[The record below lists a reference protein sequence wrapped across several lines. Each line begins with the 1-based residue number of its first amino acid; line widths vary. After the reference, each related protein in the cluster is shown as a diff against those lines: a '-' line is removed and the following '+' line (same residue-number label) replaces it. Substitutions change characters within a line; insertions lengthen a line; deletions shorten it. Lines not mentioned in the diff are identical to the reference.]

1 MTLNQ
6 GISTHHGA
14 RTSCGVLTCQESLN
28 ASTSSD
34 VFGNISSMSVSKKVS
49 ITTITYQDNEREI
62 PIATVTPQDPSVTS
76 VVNGIKVKGYLDAE
90 GVTIRVELFKE
101 KDCQAE
107 FICKVHG
114 MDRRGREAVSTATLV
129 QRSSPRRYQGDDRS
143 MTPALSLQ
151 LLASIQ
157 QLVTQAA
164 DGLEDKI
171 YQLKEEVNSNQINL
185 EGKLEQ
191 FKKDIDDRSESFQ
204 RRIEDRLLM
213 FENRIEDKVDNNKNM
228 DKLIQSDSKI
238 STAMTQ
244 FCSEV
249 QTDIQCSL
257 ENLLEKVQDQ
267 QRQSFGILSERIEK
281 TLNNTSASLTSM
293 ESDFDLL
300 KSNRQLCFASIKNET
315 ETIRD
320 ILTSGDALSQKT
332 LNNVIELQS
341 SLHNCTTRTDSE
353 LKDFFLDAEFRES
366 DDLGSMLKDILTPK
380 FCRKGMGFALTQNS
394 SPYILLNSTQISF
407 ATFDFPHLCETVTDG
422 GGWIV
427 IQRRVKG
434 DADFN
439 RNWSD
444 YKKGFGSFDGDFWLG
459 NDKIHTISSS
469 GTFELR
475 IDLTYK
481 NKTVFAHYTDFFVA
495 GENEKYK
502 LKIGSY
508 QGSAG
513 DSLGYHNGRPFSTV
527 DRDNDASSS
536 MNCASYGGGWWF
548 GACDHS
554 NLNGIWGEMN
564 DRGVEWE
571 KLAGGNS
578 VSYAEMKIRRL

>member
-1 MTLNQ
+1 MMLQNRWRRWGDRVCDE
-6 GISTHHGA
+6 GISPYPGV
-14 RTSCGVLTCQESLN
+14 RIPCGVLTCQESLET
-28 ASTSSD
+28 STGSD
-34 VFGNISSMSVSKKVS
+34 VFGKFSSISVTKRLSIVSKAK
-49 ITTITYQDNEREI
+49 TGNEREI
-62 PIATVTPQDPSVTS
+62 PIATVTSQDPKITS
-76 VVNGIKVKGYLDAE
+76 IVDGIKVNGYLETERA
-90 GVTIRVELFKE
+90 TIRVELFKE

-129 QRSSPRRYQGDDRS
+129 QRSSPRRDQGDDRS

-157 QLVTQAA
+157 QLLTKAVDA
-164 DGLEDKI
+164 LEDKI
-171 YQLKEEVNSNQINL
+171 YQLKEEVNSNQITL

-191 FKKDIDDRSESFQ
+191 FKKDIHDRSESFQ
-204 RRIEDRLLM
+204 RLIENRLLM
-213 FENRIEDKVDNNKNM
+213 FENRIEDKVDNNNNM
-228 DKLIQSDSKI
+228 DKLIQSDIKI

-244 FCSEV
+244 FCSE
-249 QTDIQCSL
+249 IQAGIQRSL

-267 QRQSFGILSERIEK
+267 QGQSFGIVFERIEK
-281 TLNNTSASLTSM
+281 TLNGTCASLASM

-300 KSNRQLCFASIKNET
+300 KSNKQLCFASIKNET
-315 ETIRD
+315 ETIRE

-353 LKDFFLDAEFRES
+353 LKDFLSDAVFRES
-366 DDLGSMLKDILTPK
+366 HDLWSVLKDILTPK
-380 FCRKGMGFALTQNS
+380 ICRKGMGFALSQNP
-394 SPYILLNSTQISF
+394 SPYILFNSTQISF

-439 RNWSD
+439 RNWPD

-481 NKTVFAHYTDFFVA
+481 NKTVFAHYAHFFVA

-536 MNCASYGGGWWF
+536 NCAKTHGGGWWF
-548 GACDHS
+548 GVCDDS
-554 NLNGIWGEMN
+554 NLNGKWRHMKEG
-564 DRGVEWE
+564 GVE
-571 KLAGGNS
+571 
-578 VSYAEMKIRRL
+578 

>member
-1 MTLNQ
+1 
-6 GISTHHGA
+6 
-14 RTSCGVLTCQESLN
+14 
-28 ASTSSD
+28 
-34 VFGNISSMSVSKKVS
+34 MSITKRVS
-49 ITTITYQDNEREI
+49 IPSKTKNGNERETL
-62 PIATVTPQDPSVTS
+62 IATLTPPDPSVTS
-76 VVNGIKVKGYLDAE
+76 IVDAIKVNGYLDTE
-90 GVTIRVELFKE
+90 RVTIRVELFKE

-114 MDRRGREAVSTATLV
+114 MDRRGREAVSTASLV
-129 QRSSPRRYQGDDRS
+129 QRASPRRDQGDDRS
-143 MTPALSLQ
+143 MTPAVSLQ

-157 QLVTQAA
+157 QLVTQAV
-164 DGLEDKI
+164 DGLEDKM
-171 YQLKEEVNSNQINL
+171 YQFKEEVESNQKNL
-185 EGKLEQ
+185 ENKLEQ
-191 FKKDIDDRSESFQ
+191 FKKDIDDRSNSFQ
-204 RRIEDRLLM
+204 RLIEDRLLM
-213 FENRIEDKVDNNKNM
+213 FENRIEDKIDYNNKMN
-228 DKLIQSDSKI
+228 KSIQSDSKI

-244 FCSEV
+244 FRSEV
-249 QTDIQCSL
+249 QADVRRSL

-267 QRQSFGILSERIEK
+267 QGQSFGIVFERIEK
-281 TLNNTSASLTSM
+281 TLNSTCASLSSM

-300 KSNRQLCFASIKNET
+300 KSNRQLCSATIKNET
-315 ETIRD
+315 ETICD

-332 LNNVIELQS
+332 LNNVVELQS

-353 LKDFFLDAEFRES
+353 LKDFLSDAEFRES

-380 FCRKGMGFALTQNS
+380 FCRKGMGFALTQNT
-394 SPYILLNSTQISF
+394 SPYILFNSTQISF

-459 NDKIHTISSS
+459 NDLIHTISSS
-469 GTFELR
+469 GTYELR

-481 NKTVFAHYTDFFVA
+481 NKTVFAHYADFFVA

-527 DRDNDASSS
+527 DRDNDAWSK
-536 MNCASYGGGWWF
+536 NCAATHGGGWWF

-564 DRGVEWE
+564 DRGVEWD